1 MHTTDRER
9 LFVEQLEALRR
20 FVRLLVRDEDAA
32 DELVQDVAVTVFAH
46 ADGPLDAASFPLWCR
61 GVARHLSMHRR
72 RAFAR
77 LTACLDALES
87 APERVG
93 SDLER
98 AMIARDEL
106 SAGLDVLD
114 EAAQLLLIARFIGGE
129 TSTELGA
136 RLHLSPASIR
146 MRLARARSAMRSA
159 ARSDDEKKTVTELT
173 EDADDDA

>member
-1 MHTTDRER
+1 MHSTDRGP

-20 FVRLLVRDEDAA
+20 FARLLVRDEDAV
-32 DELVQDVAVTVFAH
+32 DELVQDVAVTVFEH
-46 ADGPLDAASFPLWCR
+46 AQGPIDAAAFPLWCR

-77 LTACLDALES
+77 LAACLDALE
-87 APERVG
+87 AVPDRVG
-93 SDLER
+93 EDLER

-114 EAAQLLLIARFIGGE
+114 EAAQLLLIARFIHGE

-146 MRLARARSAMRSA
+146 MRLARARNAMRSA
-159 ARSDDEKKTVTELT
+159 TEEKPLESDSDDEPI
-173 EDADDDA
+173 